1 LTIQRV
7 SLFGTDVIGVFAFA
21 NDKIGL
27 VPIGT
32 PRSFKELMASVLKVE
47 VYETE
52 VAKSSLIGVMIAG
65 NNNGILLPKT
75 IEVREL
81 SFFKS
86 LGINIEVLPSRSIAL
101 GNVILA
107 NDKGA
112 LVAPDIEENLISVV
126 EDVLGV
132 EEVMRGTISKM
143 ITVGSVGVVTNKGG
157 IVHADTGEEE
167 LKTLS
172 DLFRVKIVAGTVN
185 FGTIYLRSGIIA
197 NTKGALIGN
206 STTGPEIVRIQEALG
221 VE

>member
-1 LTIQRV
+1 MTIQRV